1 MALFAYQALAKNG
14 KRVTGTVDA
23 PTVDAARDWII
34 KNGLYPI
41 DIKSTTNE
49 TAGQSLWQRV
59 RGLFSRVSFKDK
71 ILFTKQLA
79 VLLKSGV
86 PLLQAFELLVDQFQ
100 GRMRT
105 ILVSVRDDLKEG
117 KSLAEGLGKY
127 PKVFDNIYVQL
138 VRAGEASGKLETILD
153 RLVEYMERRQAIV
166 KKVKGALTYPLIQLV
181 MMIAIVGALVTFVL
195 PNLVSAFG
203 QDQALPATTR
213 FLLAISTAIRSYYL
227 VIIGVV
233 IVLIFAYRWFRSTAS
248 GGRIIDGIKLKLPI
262 IGYFTQMGAVVQF
275 SRTLGMLLESG
286 VNLSDSLDIVVK
298 VIDNRVLKDAL
309 SEARDKIIK
318 QGKISEYLKQTNIF
332 PPIAT
337 YLINTGEQSG
347 QLDFMLLTIAKNY
360 EDDLAEYANTLS
372 TLLEPIMLV
381 IMAISVGFVVM
392 SVIQPILGVTQKFN
406 I

>member
-14 KRVTGTVDA
+14 KRVSGTLDA
-23 PTVDAARDWII
+23 PTLDAARELII
-34 KNGLYPI
+34 KNGLYPVE
-41 DIKSTTNE
+41 IKAAVGE
-49 TAGQSLWQRV
+49 HAGGSLWQRIL
-59 RGLFSRVSFKDK
+59 GIFSRVSFKDK

-117 KSLAEGLGKY
+117 KSLAEGLSKF

-153 RLVEYMERRQAIV
+153 RLVEYLERRQAIV
-166 KKVKGALTYPLIQLV
+166 KKVKGALTYPLIQLGFV
-181 MMIAIVGALVTFVL
+181 VVVVIGLITVVL
-195 PNLVSAFG
+195 PNIVSAFG
-203 QDQALPATTR
+203 SKEKLPFSTR
-213 FLLAISTAIRSYYL
+213 LLLGISDFLKSYYL
-227 VIIGVV
+227 IILGS
-233 IVLIFAYRWFRSTAS
+233 IIILFLAFRWWRSTPS
-248 GGRIIDGIKLKLPI
+248 GGRIVDAIKLRIPI
-262 IGYFTQMGAVVQF
+262 VRFFTRMGAIVQF
-275 SRTLGMLLESG
+275 SRTLGMLVESG

-318 QGKISEYLKQTNIF
+318 QGKISEYLKQTGIF
-332 PPIAT
+332 PPIAI

-360 EDDLAEYANTLS
+360 EDDLAEYSNTLS
-372 TLLEPIMLV
+372 TLLEPVMLI
-381 IMAISVGFVVM
+381 IMAVSVGFIVI
-392 SVIQPILGVTQKFN
+392 SIIQPILGMTQQFN
-406 I
+406 F